1 MNKTSY
7 GCSNC
12 SKGFRR
18 KYNAQRHID
27 TVHKGLSGVDII
39 YKTENRINALK
50 NQPGFNPSFAAASK
64 SKEFKYLNQKNANDS
79 SFKPFNNGGS
89 PLKKLNRPVMPMDEG
104 QKEDLL
110 YKTLEKMAVPS
121 LK

>member
-1 MNKTSY
+1 MNKTAY

-18 KYNAQRHID
+18 KYNAQRHVG

-39 YKTENRINALK
+39 YKPGNRVNALK

-64 SKEFKYLNQKNANDS
+64 
-79 SFKPFNNGGS
+79 
-89 PLKKLNRPVMPMDEG
+89 PMN
-104 QKEDLL
+104 
-110 YKTLEKMAVPS
+110 
-121 LK
+121 